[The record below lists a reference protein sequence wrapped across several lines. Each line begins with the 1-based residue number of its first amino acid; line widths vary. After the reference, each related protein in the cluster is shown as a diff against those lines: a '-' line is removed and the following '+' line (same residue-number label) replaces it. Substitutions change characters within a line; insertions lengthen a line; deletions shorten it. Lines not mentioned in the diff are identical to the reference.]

1 VLLCVAARSHERVYK
16 LCVESSH
23 RDLERARVQQEQQEH
38 SKKPATGKTVFPLES
53 RLSVISS
60 HPQGRPS
67 PRVFA
72 SYFFFFFHIHNT
84 AHRQEPP
91 THHPRED
98 RRSARPRHT
107 HHQNTKH
114 KSQNTKRRPTHL
126 TIDAATPHQLPR
138 APATRSVQVE
148 LVAPVEARIR
158 FPLAVR
164 VVAAIRRVPL
174 PPPEVQGVAVR
185 PRTVGVIHL
194 PQQRGAALH

>member
-1 VLLCVAARSHERVYK
+1 MTAVSSRTSKRLASQHQSNPRVAQRARAVATDVARTHLRRISHEHQK
-16 LCVESSH
+16 N
-23 RDLERARVQQEQQEH
+23 
-38 SKKPATGKTVFPLES
+38 KKGTRTCCF
-53 RLSVISS
+53 
-60 HPQGRPS
+60 
-67 PRVFA
+67 
-72 SYFFFFFHIHNT
+72 FFFFFHIHNT